1 MANVSCAS
9 VSRAI
14 NNSGKLSPETRQRIL
29 DICEREGFF
38 VNSHA
43 RSLTQNHSNVLGL
56 IMPNVS
62 NAFFSEITL
71 AVELYAYSRGYNV
84 MPCNSLYDEKRTSE
98 LFSFLIGQQVDGI
111 ILLTPQIDSMRML
124 KQFSRLVPTVMLGGA
139 YQEEDFSDINTVGI
153 DNRMGGKI
161 AAEYLLSL
169 GHRDIAYVGYR
180 KTGLAQVHRFHGFL
194 QVCREHGIEPYV
206 LENADSRSSIEAGY
220 RLGVELLE
228 KGPKVTAAFAATDYT
243 ALGVLKACGEHG
255 LAVPDDL
262 SLMGFDNTLV
272 SSLPRIE
279 LTTVDQKKDVMAKAA
294 VDTLIGIINADGSA
308 QYGRHVILPS
318 LIERNTCRPLER

>member
-1 MANVSCAS
+1 MRTEVIQEFLVFARHLNFSKAAAELHITQPALSRNMKKLETTLGVSLFNRES
-9 VSRAI
+9 SR
-14 NNSGKLSPETRQRIL
+14 
-29 DICEREGFF
+29 
-38 VNSHA
+38 
-43 RSLTQNHSNVLGL
+43 
-56 IMPNVS
+56 
-62 NAFFSEITL
+62 ITL
-71 AVELYAYSRGYNV
+71 NE
-84 MPCNSLYDEKRTSE
+84 T
-98 LFSFLIGQQVDGI
+98 
-111 ILLTPQIDSMRML
+111 
-124 KQFSRLVPTVMLGGA
+124 
-139 YQEEDFSDINTVGI
+139 
-153 DNRMGGKI
+153 GKI

-243 ALGVLKACGEHG
+243 ALGVLKACNEHG
-255 LAVPDDL
+255 IAVPDDL

-294 VDTLIGIINADGSA
+294 VDTLIDMINADGSA